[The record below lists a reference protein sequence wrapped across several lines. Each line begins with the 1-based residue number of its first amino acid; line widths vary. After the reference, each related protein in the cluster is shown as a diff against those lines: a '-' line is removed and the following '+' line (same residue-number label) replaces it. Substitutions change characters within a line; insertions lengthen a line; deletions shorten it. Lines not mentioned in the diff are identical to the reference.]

1 MQIRRLAAIMFI
13 ICGLV
18 FSGCKTC
25 MDSNGGPARTQ
36 SAGEASA
43 SLAPENFKE
52 ERLAEAMRGLR
63 YDSEGVEV
71 DESMAA
77 QIPNRGDADAAEEAY
92 LQGREML
99 FQVNDR
105 VAAISAFT
113 RAVILIPDV
122 PRYYAGLGQALRY
135 KGKMQEALA
144 AFRTAL
150 ALDPEYFEA
159 RRQFAV
165 AVQMT
170 GKYEE
175 ALSAWERV
183 IDLDPEFGEAHGRL
197 AILSYY
203 MADYIEAWQHVHR
216 AERLEYD
223 LPSQFRSLLEAKM
236 PEPAHFAAGKGL

>member
-1 MQIRRLAAIMFI
+1 MQIRRLAASMFI

-18 FSGCKTC
+18 FSGC
-25 MDSNGGPARTQ
+25 GPAQTQ
-36 SAGEASA
+36 STGEASA

-71 DESMAA
+71 DESIAA

-92 LQGREML
+92 RQGRKML
-99 FQVNDR
+99 FEVNDR

-113 RAVILIPDV
+113 EAVVIAPDI
-122 PRYYAGLGQALRY
+122 PRYYVALGQALRY

-144 AFRTAL
+144 AYKTAL
-150 ALDPEYFEA
+150 ALDPDHFDA
-159 RRQFAV
+159 RHQFA
-165 AVQMT
+165 AAMEMT
-170 GKYEE
+170 GNYEE
-175 ALSAWERV
+175 SLSAWDRV
-183 IDLDPEFGEAHGRL
+183 LDLDPDFGLAHSRL
-197 AILSYY
+197 AVLSYY
-203 MADYIEAWQHVHR
+203 LADYERAWEHVHR

-236 PEPAHFAAGKGL
+236 PEPAHFAAGKDL